1 MAGDIGKI
9 IIFIGLL
16 LVVIGFVWMVGNKL
30 PFIGKLPGDIA
41 IERKNYSFYFPV
53 TTCIIISI
61 ILFLFYGFLIK
72 DKYVYK
78 RYSHQN
84 HTYNAINCKESHA
97 YL

>member
-16 LVVIGFVWMVGNKL
+16 LVAIGLVCMVGNKL

-53 TTCIIISI
+53 TTCIVISI
-61 ILFLFYGFLIK
+61 VLSSIFWLFN
-72 DKYVYK
+72 K
-78 RYSHQN
+78 R
-84 HTYNAINCKESHA
+84 
-97 YL
+97 

>member
-61 ILFLFYGFLIK
+61 ILSFILWLFN
-72 DKYVYK
+72 K
-78 RYSHQN
+78 R
-84 HTYNAINCKESHA
+84 
-97 YL
+97 

>member
-41 IERKNYSFYFPV
+41 IEKKNYSFYFPV

-61 ILFLFYGFLIK
+61 ILSFILWFFN
-72 DKYVYK
+72 K
-78 RYSHQN
+78 R
-84 HTYNAINCKESHA
+84 
-97 YL
+97 

>member
-16 LVVIGFVWMVGNKL
+16 LVAIGLVCMVGNKL

-53 TTCIIISI
+53 TTCIVISI
-61 ILFLFYGFLIK
+61 VSSFIFWLFN
-72 DKYVYK
+72 K
-78 RYSHQN
+78 R
-84 HTYNAINCKESHA
+84 
-97 YL
+97 

>member
-53 TTCIIISI
+53 TTCIFISI
-61 ILFLFYGFLIK
+61 ILSFILWFFN
-72 DKYVYK
+72 K
-78 RYSHQN
+78 R
-84 HTYNAINCKESHA
+84 
-97 YL
+97 

>member
-16 LVVIGFVWMVGNKL
+16 LVVIGFIFMLGSKL
-30 PFIGKLPGDIA
+30 PYIGKLPGDMA

-61 ILFLFYGFLIK
+61 ILSFILWLFN
-72 DKYVYK
+72 K
-78 RYSHQN
+78 R
-84 HTYNAINCKESHA
+84 
-97 YL
+97 

>member
-1 MAGDIGKI
+1 MAGDISKI

-61 ILFLFYGFLIK
+61 ILSFILWFFN
-72 DKYVYK
+72 K
-78 RYSHQN
+78 R
-84 HTYNAINCKESHA
+84 
-97 YL
+97 

>member
-53 TTCIIISI
+53 TTCIVISI
-61 ILFLFYGFLIK
+61 VLSFIFWLFN
-72 DKYVYK
+72 K
-78 RYSHQN
+78 R
-84 HTYNAINCKESHA
+84 
-97 YL
+97 

>member
-41 IERKNYSFYFPV
+41 IERKNYGFYFPV

-61 ILFLFYGFLIK
+61 ILSFILWFFN
-72 DKYVYK
+72 K
-78 RYSHQN
+78 R
-84 HTYNAINCKESHA
+84 
-97 YL
+97 

>member
-16 LVVIGFVWMVGNKL
+16 LVVVGFVYMVGNKL

-41 IERKNYSFYFPV
+41 IERKDYSFYFPI

-61 ILFLFYGFLIK
+61 MLSFILWLFN
-72 DKYVYK
+72 K
-78 RYSHQN
+78 R
-84 HTYNAINCKESHA
+84 
-97 YL
+97 

>member
-61 ILFLFYGFLIK
+61 ILSFILWFF
-72 DKYVYK
+72 YK
-78 RYSHQN
+78 R
-84 HTYNAINCKESHA
+84 
-97 YL
+97 